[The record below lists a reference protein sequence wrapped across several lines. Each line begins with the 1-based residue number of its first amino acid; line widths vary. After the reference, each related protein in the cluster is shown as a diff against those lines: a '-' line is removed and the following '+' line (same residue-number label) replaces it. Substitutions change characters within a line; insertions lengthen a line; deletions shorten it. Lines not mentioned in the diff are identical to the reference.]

1 MDRVKGK
8 VAIVT
13 GAGQGMGAAFATLL
27 AKEGAKVVVTDINAA
42 GAQNTVAQVKNA
54 GGEAIFIKHDVTSEK
69 DWENVMNKTMSEY
82 GRLNIL
88 VNNAGIMY
96 QKKIEETTLEQWHQ
110 MLGVNLDSV
119 FLGTKHAVAPMR
131 KSGGGSIVNISSI
144 AGIIGT
150 ADDTSQYIA
159 AKGGVRAF
167 TKAAA
172 IEFSKRAHDYNI
184 RVNSVHPG
192 PTYTDMIKNMP
203 DEVKQYIIKL
213 PVLQRF
219 ADPMEIA
226 NGVLFLASDESSYVT
241 GAELVMDGGWTII

>member
-13 GAGQGMGAAFATLL
+13 GAATGMGAAFSTLL
-27 AKEGAKVVVTDINAA
+27 AKEGAKVVVTDIDLE
-42 GAQNTVAQVKNA
+42 GGQNTVSQIKKA
-54 GGEAIFIKHDVTSEK
+54 GGDALFVKLDVTSEN
-69 DWENVMNKTMSEY
+69 DWDIAMDRTVAAY
-82 GRLNIL
+82 GKLNIL
-88 VNNAGIMY
+88 VNGAGIMY
-96 QKKIEETTLEQWHQ
+96 QKKIEDTSLDLWHR
-110 MLGVNLDSV
+110 MMSVNLDSV
-119 FLGTKHAVAPMR
+119 FLGTKHAVVPMR

-144 AGIIGT
+144 AGIVGT

-184 RVNSVHPG
+184 RVNSIHPG
-192 PTYTDMIKNMP
+192 PTNTNMIKNMP
-203 DEVKQYIIKL
+203 EEVKNYIIKL

-226 NGVLFLASDESSYVT
+226 YGVLFLASDESSYMT
-241 GAELVMDGGWTII
+241 GAELVIDGGWTII

>member
-13 GAGQGMGAAFATLL
+13 GAAGGMGNAFSVLL
-27 AKEGAKVVVTDINAA
+27 AREGAKVVVTDIDAE
-42 GAQNTVAQVKNA
+42 GGKNTVSQIKKG
-54 GGEAIFIKHDVTSEK
+54 GGEAIFVKLDVTSEK
-69 DWENVMNKTMSEY
+69 DWDNVINKTISEY
-82 GRLNIL
+82 GKLNIL

-96 QKKIEETTLEQWHQ
+96 QRKIEDTTLEEWHR
-110 MLGVNLDSV
+110 MLGINLDSV
-119 FLGTKHAVAPMR
+119 FLGTKHAAAPMR

-159 AKGGVRAF
+159 AKGGVRSF

-172 IEFSKRAHDYNI
+172 IEFSKRVYDYNI
-184 RVNSVHPG
+184 RVNSIHPG
-192 PTYTDMIKNMP
+192 PTYTNLIKNMP
-203 DEVKQYIIKL
+203 EEVKNTIIKL

-226 NGVLFLASDESSYVT
+226 NGVLFLASDESSYIT
-241 GAELVMDGGWTII
+241 GAELVIDGGWTII

>member
-1 MDRVKGK
+1 
-8 VAIVT
+8 
-13 GAGQGMGAAFATLL
+13 
-27 AKEGAKVVVTDINAA
+27 
-42 GAQNTVAQVKNA
+42 
-54 GGEAIFIKHDVTSEK
+54 
-69 DWENVMNKTMSEY
+69 MNKTLSEY
-82 GRLNIL
+82 GKLNIL

-96 QKKIEETTLEQWHQ
+96 QRKIEDTTLEQWHQ
-110 MLGVNLDSV
+110 MLNVNLDSV

-159 AKGGVRAF
+159 AKGGVRSF

-192 PTYTDMIKNMP
+192 PTKTNMIKNMP
-203 DEVKQYIIKL
+203 EEVKKYIREL

-219 ADPMEIA
+219 AEPIELA
-226 NGVLFLASDESSYVT
+226 YGVLFLASDESSYMT
-241 GAELVMDGGWTII
+241 GAELVIDGGWTII

>member
-1 MDRVKGK
+1 MNRVKGK
-8 VAIVT
+8 AAIVT
-13 GAGQGMGAAFATLL
+13 GAAGGMGAAFCQLL
-27 AKEGAKVVVTDINAA
+27 ASEGARVAATDIDEKGGTETASRI
-42 GAQNTVAQVKNA
+42 QQE

-69 DWENVMNKTMSEY
+69 DWAAVMEKTLAEY
-82 GRLNIL
+82 GRLDIL

-96 QKKIEETTLEQWHQ
+96 QKEIKDTTLEEWHK

-119 FLGTKHAVAPMR
+119 FLGTKYAVEPMR

-150 ADDTSQYIA
+150 ADDTAQYIA

-192 PTYTDMIKNMP
+192 PTKTSMIKNMP
-203 DEVKQYIIKL
+203 EEVKNYIIKL

-219 ADPMEIA
+219 ADPVEIA
-226 NGVLFLASDESSYVT
+226 NGVLFLASDESSYIT
-241 GAELVMDGGWTII
+241 GAELVIDGGWTII